1 VRQALRQTGPSPEI
15 DGAPEL
21 GSDDWEVD
29 DEGRISDA
37 RHQRI
42 RASMRAHLEQWNR
55 HFTAGIFADIEVVAR
70 ERSDDDARQILG
82 DIRLIRGAVGL
93 GDARLAAELAFRVGA
108 RAQAADL
115 MPDAK
120 RYRAVRARSRKN
132 LARHNANLRAGAQQV
147 WAPRQDAY
155 RALRAA
161 GWTVSE
167 ARQEIAGRISEEGR
181 ETPDDKTLRKWLRG

>member
-1 VRQALRQTGPSPEI
+1 MRQALRQTGPNSEI
-15 DGAPEL
+15 
-21 GSDDWEVD
+21 DDWEVD

-82 DIRLIRGAVGL
+82 DIRLTRGAVGL

-120 RYRAVRARSRKN
+120 RYRAVRARNRKN

-167 ARQEIAGRISEEGR
+167 ARQEIAGRISEKGR